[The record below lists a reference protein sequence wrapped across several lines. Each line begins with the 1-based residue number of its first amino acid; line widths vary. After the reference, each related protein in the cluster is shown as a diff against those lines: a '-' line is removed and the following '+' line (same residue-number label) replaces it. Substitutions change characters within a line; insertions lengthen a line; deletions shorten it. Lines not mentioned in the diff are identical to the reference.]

1 MLWSV
6 KMTSQAKATVIL
18 ILGLGILY
26 EPLRTPFPH
35 ETANSAVNSASI
47 ATIIRI
53 KYLSTLQDTD
63 DLLCTSSLPI
73 AVNDKQ
79 F

>member
-26 EPLRTPFPH
+26 DALPPPPL
-35 ETANSAVNSASI
+35 A
-47 ATIIRI
+47 
-53 KYLSTLQDTD
+53 
-63 DLLCTSSLPI
+63 
-73 AVNDKQ
+73 
-79 F
+79 